1 MDKTKAVAELAN
13 TLLSD
18 IQESKRASTPL
29 DGWLLC
35 MVVHM
40 SGFMQIGSWVY
51 MLFSSYIALLN
62 VCTTIDYNTEKPSS
76 KRMREG
82 NSPVGLGD
90 NCLSP
95 IGQFHDKPP
104 MSPHDVSV
112 GHPHYS
118 VPHQLPPWTPS
129 PAMNWSSERDA
140 DDENSS
146 LFSRTDIGLMVSIS
160 LIRFL

>member
-1 MDKTKAVAELAN
+1 
-13 TLLSD
+13 
-18 IQESKRASTPL
+18 
-29 DGWLLC
+29 
-35 MVVHM
+35 
-40 SGFMQIGSWVY
+40 

-62 VCTTIDYNTEKPSS
+62 FCTTIDYNTEKPSS
-76 KRMREG
+76 KR

-104 MSPHDVSV
+104 MSPHDVSMVAV
-112 GHPHYS
+112 GGELNS
-118 VPHQLPPWTPS
+118 VDVPQTPS